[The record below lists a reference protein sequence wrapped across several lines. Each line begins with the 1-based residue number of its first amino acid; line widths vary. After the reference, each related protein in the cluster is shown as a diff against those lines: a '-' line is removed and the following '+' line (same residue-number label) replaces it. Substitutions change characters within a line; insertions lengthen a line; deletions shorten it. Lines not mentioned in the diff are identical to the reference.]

1 LIAEIDKY
9 RDKIMTKDEDYEGK
23 GSDYYV
29 KDSTDILLEKL
40 EQLQKDGKDQ
50 PVEKSAENKPEIAE

>member
-1 LIAEIDKY
+1 
-9 RDKIMTKDEDYEGK
+9 MTKDEDYEGK

-50 PVEKSAENKPEIAE
+50 PVETSAENKPETAE